1 MVGAAKL
8 GCNLNRLGEMA
19 AIDGCDIDNQ
29 RERGSS
35 QSGFDC
41 DDLFCIG
48 VRQGDA
54 FGVKHEPGGG

>member
-1 MVGAAKL
+1 MAAKN
-8 GCNLNRLGEMA
+8 GG
-19 AIDGCDIDNQ
+19 DFDNQ

-54 FGVKHEPGGG
+54 FGVKHKPWGG

>member
-8 GCNLNRLGEMA
+8 GCDLDRLGMMA
-19 AIDGCDIDNQ
+19 AKNGGDFDIQ
-29 RERGSS
+29 KETGSS

-48 VRQGDA
+48 VCQGDA
-54 FGVKHEPGGG
+54 FGVKHEPWDC